1 MYKKLQPDDVIE
13 LLPVKEEKVPFQ
25 LVYNPI
31 LISILQKD
39 IPEKGALD
47 PQEADSLIVIYENRY
62 HPDFSIHFFRQ
73 LKFAPKQKTARKI
86 FEAIWNWETRR
97 SGHASEKEAVHC
109 LMNATSE
116 DLELQKWILDVLG
129 WGFFAILKQRL
140 LNLVPRCFKNNKV
153 ITILDFLNSA
163 TQTFLFYWDIFKDFA
178 TYAIFNH
185 MSSNILVSNFKR
197 LHEIRKQQII
207 Q

>member
-1 MYKKLQPDDVIE
+1 MFKQLQPDDVIE
-13 LLPVKEEKVPFQ
+13 LPTIKEENVPFQ
-25 LVYNPI
+25 LVYNPY

-47 PQEADSLIVIYENRY
+47 PQEAESLIVIYENQY
-62 HPDFSIHFFRQ
+62 HPDFTINFFRQ

-97 SGHASEKEAVHC
+97 SGHASEKEAVYC

-116 DLELQKWILDVLG
+116 DLELQKWILDVLD

-140 LNLVPRCFKNNKV
+140 LNLVPSCFKDNKCM
-153 ITILDFLNSA
+153 TFLDLLNSA
-163 TQTFLFYWDIFKDFA
+163 TQTFLLYWDIFKDFA

-197 LHEIRKQQII
+197 FH
-207 Q
+207 

>member
-1 MYKKLQPDDVIE
+1 MQPDKVIE
-13 LLPVKEEKVPFQ
+13 LPTIKDEKVPFQ
-25 LVYNPI
+25 LVYNSF

-39 IPEKGALD
+39 IPEKGVLD
-47 PQEADSLIVIYENRY
+47 PEEALSLIGVYETQY

-73 LKFAPKQKTARKI
+73 LKYAPKQKTARII
-86 FEAIWNWETRR
+86 FAEIWNWETRR

-116 DLELQKWILDVLG
+116 DLELQKWILDVLD
-129 WGFFAILKQRL
+129 WGCFAILKQRL
-140 LNLVPRCFKNNKV
+140 LNLVPSCFKNNKV
-153 ITILDFLNSA
+153 MTVLDFLNSA

-185 MSSNILVSNFKR
+185 MSSNILVS
-197 LHEIRKQQII
+197 II
-207 Q
+207 ERIYIKHD